1 MKRRTAVR
9 NIILLSAGAGL
20 LHACERKPL
29 GSYEHIPLTASQEDL
44 LAELTET
51 IIPKTDFPGAKD
63 LQAREFVL
71 VMVDDCAS
79 PEDQQKFMSGMK
91 LFDENCKKQ
100 LGSVFIDCTPEQRT
114 SYLRTI
120 EAEEGVPEDVS
131 KFYRAV
137 KRYTIQSF
145 TTSEQYL
152 TQIRNYSLVP
162 PPFEACV
169 PVQNA

>member
-20 LHACERKPL
+20 LNSCERKPL
-29 GSYEHIPLTASQEDL
+29 GSYKNIPLSASQEDL
-44 LAELTET
+44 LSELTET

-63 LQAREFVL
+63 LNARGFVL
-71 VMVDDCAS
+71 VMVDDCVAA
-79 PEDQQKFMSGMK
+79 EEQQRFMTGMA

-100 LGSVFIDCTPEQRT
+100 LGSTFVNCTPELRAT
-114 SYLRTI
+114 YLKTL
-120 EAEEGVPEDVS
+120 ETEEGIPEDVS

-145 TTSEQYL
+145 TTSEQFL
-152 TQIRNYSLVP
+152 MQVRNYSLIP
-162 PPFEACV
+162 PPFQACV
-169 PVQNA
+169 PLQTT